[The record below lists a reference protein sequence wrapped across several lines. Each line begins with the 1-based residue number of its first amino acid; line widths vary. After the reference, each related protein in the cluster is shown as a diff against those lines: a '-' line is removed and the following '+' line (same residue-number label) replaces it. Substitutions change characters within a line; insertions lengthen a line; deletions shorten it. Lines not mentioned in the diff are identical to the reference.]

1 MAIWLW
7 CFVSFGGIDIV
18 VPAKVAQDSSP
29 RASDARNSRS
39 FLLSVSARMAS
50 PSIPGV
56 SLQAVASPSSPCR
69 RKGENALTLV
79 WLDFFRRAIA
89 RRLFLNFAH
98 EFAPEA

>member
-1 MAIWLW
+1 MAVV
-7 CFVSFGGIDIV
+7 FRNFGGIDIV

-56 SLQAVASPSSPCR
+56 SL
-69 RKGENALTLV
+69 
-79 WLDFFRRAIA
+79 
-89 RRLFLNFAH
+89 
-98 EFAPEA
+98 